1 LENNWIIIIFK
12 IFRENKIIKDN
23 EYNQINIIILKII
36 WLESNSNYIESILKA
51 FELSK
56 DIINDKDGIELNRII
71 FDLIYDK
78 VDKERNPEFAKE
90 ANKWFYIIIRWNM
103 PKYNWE
109 NIKFLEITIKDYSD
123 RLKEI
128 SNILLLQTLNHDL
141 FIYLNELY
149 IINELIKVI

>member
-1 LENNWIIIIFK
+1 
-12 IFRENKIIKDN
+12 
-23 EYNQINIIILKII
+23 
-36 WLESNSNYIESILKA
+36 
-51 FELSK
+51 
-56 DIINDKDGIELNRII
+56 
-71 FDLIYDK
+71 
-78 VDKERNPEFAKE
+78 
-90 ANKWFYIIIRWNM
+90 M

>member
-1 LENNWIIIIFK
+1 MLF
-12 IFRENKIIKDN
+12 
-23 EYNQINIIILKII
+23 YV
-36 WLESNSNYIESILKA
+36 KA
-51 FELSK
+51 IVK

-71 FDLIYDK
+71 FDSIYDK

-90 ANKWFYIIIRWNM
+90 VNQWFYIIIRWNM